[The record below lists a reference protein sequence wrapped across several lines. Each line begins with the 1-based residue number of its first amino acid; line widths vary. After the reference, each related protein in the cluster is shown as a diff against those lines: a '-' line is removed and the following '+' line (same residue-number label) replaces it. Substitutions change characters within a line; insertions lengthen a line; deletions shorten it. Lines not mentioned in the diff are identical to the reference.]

1 MEKVRLQK
9 YIAQSGVTSRRKAED
24 LIKAGL
30 VEVNGKTVLEPW
42 FMVDDSDDVR
52 INNKPISLEKKMVY
66 IMLNKP
72 EGYIT
77 TVKEQ
82 FSRKTVLDL
91 IEGVQERIN
100 PVGRL
105 DYDTSGLLLLT
116 NDGEFTYRLTHPKYE
131 VSKVYIAIV
140 KGTPNRAEI
149 EKFENGLKIEDYV
162 TSPTKLNIKK
172 KSGNTSTLEIT
183 IHEGRN
189 RQVRKMCEAIGHP
202 VIKLKR
208 ISIGKV
214 TIGSLPSGKWRYLTR
229 EEVDSLLNIEPKS
242 ISEKLTI

>member
-24 LIKAGL
+24 LIKAGF
-30 VEVNGKTVLEPW
+30 VKVNGKTVLEPW
-42 FMVDDSDDVR
+42 FMVDDSDDVKV
-52 INNKPISLEKKMVY
+52 NNKPISLEKKMVY

-91 IEGVQERIN
+91 IEGVQERIY

-116 NDGEFTYRLTHPKYE
+116 NDGEFAYKLTHPKYE
-131 VSKVYIAIV
+131 ITKVYIAKV
-140 KGTPNRAEI
+140 KGIPSRDEI
-149 EKFENGLKIEDYV
+149 VRFETGLKIEDYM
-162 TSPTKLNIKK
+162 TSPAKLNVRK
-172 KSGNTSTLEIT
+172 KSGNTSILEIT

-214 TIGSLPSGKWRYLTR
+214 NLGSLPSGKWRYLTR
-229 EEVDSLLNIEPKS
+229 EEVESLINIEAKS
-242 ISEKLTI
+242 RS